1 MSRRVERLAGAVGG
15 GCYRAAME
23 RRLLGTSGLHV
34 PAVGVGTARVFNV
47 RGDPDQARCEA
58 VVDAALESG
67 SNLFDTSPMYGEAER
82 VLAITLNERRPD
94 SLVAT
99 KVWARTRAVGEQQI
113 EQALTW
119 FGHVDLYQ
127 VHNAL
132 GADEYLPMLAAL
144 RRSGRVRAIGVS
156 HYLPSAYPTL
166 IELMRSRKVD
176 AVQVPYHPAERSAE
190 QEVFAEADRLGIGVI
205 AMTPFA
211 TGRLLERAPPD
222 EVLAPLANVGVHC
235 WPQALLKWA
244 LSDPRVSCAIPATSR
259 PEHMRVNAAAGDPPW
274 LSIPQR
280 RLIED
285 LVAAWYAP
293 TVPSRSVSGTS

>member
-1 MSRRVERLAGAVGG
+1 
-15 GCYRAAME
+15 ME
-23 RRLLGTSGLHV
+23 RRLLGTCGLHV

-67 SNLFDTSPMYGEAER
+67 SNLFDTSPMYGESER
-82 VLAITLNERRPD
+82 VLAMALADRRPD

-113 EQALTW
+113 EQALSW

-127 VHNAL
+127 IHNAL
-132 GADEYLPMLAAL
+132 GVEDYLPMLTAL
-144 RRSGRVRAIGVS
+144 RRGGRVRAVGVT
-156 HYLPSAYPTL
+156 HYLPSAYRQL
-166 IELMRSRKVD
+166 LELMRGRRVD
-176 AVQVPYHPAERSAE
+176 VVQIPYHPGERTAEE
-190 QEVFAEADRLGIGVI
+190 EILPEADRLGIGVM

-222 EVLAPLANVGVHC
+222 EMLSPLADAGVHS

-244 LSDPRVSCAIPATSR
+244 LTDPRVSCVIPATSR
-259 PEHMRVNAAAGDPPW
+259 SEHMRENAAAGRPPW
-274 LSIPQR
+274 LTIPQR
-280 RLIED
+280 RMIED
-285 LVAAWYAP
+285 LVGAWFPSASAA
-293 TVPSRSVSGTS
+293 S

>member
-1 MSRRVERLAGAVGG
+1 
-15 GCYRAAME
+15 ME

-67 SNLFDTSPMYGEAER
+67 SNFFDTSPMYGEAER
-82 VLAITLNERRPD
+82 VLANALSDRRSD

-113 EQALTW
+113 DQALRW

-132 GADEYLPMLAAL
+132 GVDDYIPMLTSL
-144 RRSGRVRAIGVS
+144 RRGGRVRAIGVS
-156 HYLPSAYPTL
+156 HYLPSAYPQL
-166 IELMRSRKVD
+166 VDLMRSRKVD
-176 AVQVPYHPAERSAE
+176 VVQVPYHPAERTAE
-190 QEVFAEADRLGIGVI
+190 QELLPEADRLGIGVI

-222 EVLAPLANVGVHC
+222 EVLAPLANAGVHT
-235 WPQALLKWA
+235 WTQALLKWT

-259 PEHMRVNAAAGDPPW
+259 PEHMRVNAAAGEPPW

-285 LVAAWYAP
+285 LVAAWYAAP
-293 TVPSRSVSGTS
+293 AVAS

>member
-1 MSRRVERLAGAVGG
+1 
-15 GCYRAAME
+15 ME

-58 VVDAALESG
+58 VVDAALDSD

-82 VLAITLNERRPD
+82 VLAMALSDRRAD
-94 SLVAT
+94 TLVAT

-113 EQALTW
+113 EQALAW
-119 FGHVDLYQ
+119 FGHLDLYQ

-132 GADEYLPMLAAL
+132 GVEDYLPMLAAL
-144 RRSGRVRAIGVS
+144 RRGGRVRAVGVS
-156 HYLPSAYPTL
+156 HYLPSAYPQL
-166 IELMRSRKVD
+166 LELMRTRKVD
-176 AVQVPYHPAERSAE
+176 VVQIPYHPGERSAE
-190 QEVFAEADRLGIGVI
+190 EEILPEADRLGIGVI
-205 AMTPFA
+205 VMMPFA

-222 EVLAPLANVGVHC
+222 ETLAPLAEVGVHS
-235 WPQALLKWA
+235 WPQALLKWS
-244 LSDPRVSCAIPATSR
+244 LSDPRVSCVIPATSR
-259 PEHMRVNAAAGDPPW
+259 PEHMRANAAAGEPPW

-285 LVAAWYAP
+285 LVAAWFP
-293 TVPSRSVSGTS
+293 TPGGTSRT

>member
-1 MSRRVERLAGAVGG
+1 
-15 GCYRAAME
+15 ME
-23 RRLLGTSGLHV
+23 RRLLGTCGLHV

-82 VLAITLNERRPD
+82 VLAVSLADRRAD

-113 EQALTW
+113 DQALTW

-132 GADEYLPMLAAL
+132 GAEDYLPMLTAL
-144 RRSGRVRAIGVS
+144 RRGGRVRAVGVS
-156 HYLPSAYPTL
+156 HYLPSAYPQL
-166 IELMRSRKVD
+166 LELMRSRRVD
-176 AVQVPYHPAERSAE
+176 VVQIPYHPGERTAEE
-190 QEVFAEADRLGIGVI
+190 EILPEADRLGIGVI

-222 EVLAPLANVGVHC
+222 EMLAPLASSGVHT
-235 WPQALLKWA
+235 WPEALLKWA
-244 LSDPRVSCAIPATSR
+244 LTDPRVSCVIPATSR
-259 PEHMRVNAAAGDPPW
+259 PEHMRANALAGRPPW
-274 LSIPQR
+274 LTIPQR
-280 RLIED
+280 RMIED
-285 LVAAWYAP
+285 MVGAWFPSASAA
-293 TVPSRSVSGTS
+293 S

>member
-1 MSRRVERLAGAVGG
+1 
-15 GCYRAAME
+15 ME

-82 VLAITLNERRPD
+82 VLAMALSDRRAD
-94 SLVAT
+94 TLVAT
-99 KVWARTRAVGEQQI
+99 KVWARTRAVGEQQL
-113 EQALTW
+113 EQALAW
-119 FGHVDLYQ
+119 FGHLDLYQ

-132 GADEYLPMLAAL
+132 GVEDYLPMLAAL
-144 RRSGRVRAIGVS
+144 RRGGRVRAVGVS
-156 HYLPSAYPTL
+156 HYLPSAYPQL
-166 IELMRSRKVD
+166 LELMRTRKVD
-176 AVQVPYHPAERSAE
+176 VVQIPYHPGERSAE
-190 QEVFAEADRLGIGVI
+190 EEILPEADRLGIGV
-205 AMTPFA
+205 MVMMPFA

-222 EVLAPLANVGVHC
+222 ETLAPLAEVGVHS
-235 WPQALLKWA
+235 WPQALLKWS
-244 LSDPRVSCAIPATSR
+244 LSDPRVSCVIPATSR
-259 PEHMRVNAAAGDPPW
+259 PEHMRINAAAGEPPW

-285 LVAAWYAP
+285 LVAAWF
-293 TVPSRSVSGTS
+293 PSPGGSSRAA

>member
-1 MSRRVERLAGAVGG
+1 
-15 GCYRAAME
+15 ME

-58 VVDAALESG
+58 VVDAARECG

-82 VLAITLNERRPD
+82 VLGVALADRRAD
-94 SLVAT
+94 ALVAT

-113 EQALTW
+113 EQALAW

-127 VHNAL
+127 VHNTL
-132 GADEYLPMLAAL
+132 EVEDYLPMLTAL
-144 RRSGRVRAIGVS
+144 RRGGRVRAVGVTQ
-156 HYLPSAYPTL
+156 YLPSAYPQL
-166 IELMRSRKVD
+166 LELMRGRKVD
-176 AVQVPYHPAERSAE
+176 AVQVPYHPAERTAE
-190 QEVFAEADRLGIGVI
+190 EELLPEADRLGIGVI
-205 AMTPFA
+205 VMTPFA

-222 EVLAPLANVGVHC
+222 EALAPLASAGVHS

-259 PEHMRVNAAAGDPPW
+259 PEHMRANAAAGAPPW

-285 LVAAWYAP
+285 LVGAWFPAQ
-293 TVPSRSVSGTS
+293 VASS